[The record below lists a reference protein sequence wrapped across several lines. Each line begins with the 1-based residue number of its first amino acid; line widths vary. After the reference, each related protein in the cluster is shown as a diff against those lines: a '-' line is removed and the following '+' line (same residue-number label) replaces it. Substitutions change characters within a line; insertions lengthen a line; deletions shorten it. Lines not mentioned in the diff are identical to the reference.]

1 MRTNYDLVVIGS
13 GAAGIIAS
21 IIAAREGK
29 KVLLLEKLSKIAS
42 KLKATGGGRCNLTNT
57 LNNEEFMARFG
68 RDGRFMQDALKAFD
82 HRALVTF
89 FKEIGVETHAPDGFR
104 IFPTTHSSSTII
116 EALECEMQNLGIEI
130 ICHQKAQRI
139 LTIGSNISGIKTQ
152 DNIYNTKNIVIATG
166 GLGYPVLG
174 AQGDGYSLADE
185 LGHRVTELSPAMMP
199 LKTKESWVAEC
210 RADTIAKVELRI
222 DLKKHKKL
230 RAKGDLIFTKNGIRG
245 PVVLDFAREV
255 TPLLKKYGEIPLLLN
270 LTKGMNEEQISKTL
284 KNEALKNSALSAID
298 LVSTLLPKALSKELC
313 KLANI
318 YEDMKLNKVSGKDK
332 EKLIQILAW
341 TPLTVVG
348 HDGFKMAMITRG
360 GINLKDI
367 NPKTMQ
373 SKIINGLYF
382 CGEVMN
388 LDGPCGGFN
397 LQWSF
402 ASGYICGK
410 CLK

>member
-1 MRTNYDLVVIGS
+1 
-13 GAAGIIAS
+13 
-21 IIAAREGK
+21 
-29 KVLLLEKLSKIAS
+29 
-42 KLKATGGGRCNLTNT
+42 
-57 LNNEEFMARFG
+57 
-68 RDGRFMQDALKAFD
+68 
-82 HRALVTF
+82 
-89 FKEIGVETHAPDGFR
+89 
-104 IFPTTHSSSTII
+104 
-116 EALECEMQNLGIEI
+116 
-130 ICHQKAQRI
+130 
-139 LTIGSNISGIKTQ
+139 
-152 DNIYNTKNIVIATG
+152 
-166 GLGYPVLG
+166 
-174 AQGDGYSLADE
+174 
-185 LGHRVTELSPAMMP
+185 
-199 LKTKESWVAEC
+199 
-210 RADTIAKVELRI
+210 
-222 DLKKHKKL
+222 
-230 RAKGDLIFTKNGIRG
+230 
-245 PVVLDFAREV
+245 
-255 TPLLKKYGEIPLLLN
+255 
-270 LTKGMNEEQISKTL
+270 MNEEQISKTL